1 MYSLYRKELIQFFG
15 SLIGYLAI
23 ITFLL
28 TSGLFLWV
36 FPGNFNIP
44 DGGYATLEP
53 FFALAPWLYLF
64 LIPAITMRLFADER
78 RSGTM
83 ETLLTRPLSDL
94 QLVWAKFLAALTV
107 VFITLLPTI
116 IYYYSVFQLGNPT
129 GNIDTGGTLGAFT
142 GLFFLAA
149 IYIAIGLFS
158 SSLTDNQIVSFI
170 LAMALSFVFYIGF
183 EFIGT
188 SGVPYGVEKALT
200 WLSINDHF
208 LSVSRGVIDAR
219 DLAYFIGMTVI
230 FLFGTVLMVRRVRIG
245 SEKLRKW
252 GAIILLALV
261 VLFLTSENLLLRIDL
276 TADKRY
282 SLAETSKKIASEISE
297 PITIELFLTGELQPG
312 FRKLQQAV
320 TDKVKDIGRFS
331 DKPVRLTITD
341 PYLAV
346 APNQRS
352 QYFEQLAAKGVRPTD
367 VRQQTEKGTVT
378 RLIFPGAILRMGGRE
393 KGINF
398 LKQAQGF
405 SAEANLNHSVESI
418 EYELVSAI
426 KKLLVAEKPKL
437 VFLQGN
443 DQLNR
448 WELLDLTNSLEDFF
462 TVDFKTVDELRA
474 MAPSPRIVVVADP
487 KVPFSESEKFVLD
500 QAAMKGSRFMWL
512 IDPVQVSLDS
522 LSRGLMTLAF
532 PRDLNLND
540 LMFQYGVRLNADLIQ
555 DVVCA
560 QILVNTAPA
569 GNRPEFTPQPWYYSP
584 LLTPSDKHPVSR
596 HVNFVQSEFV
606 SSIDTVEGTGDIRKT
621 IILSSSPY
629 GRTVRTPA
637 AVSLSIIDSPPAREL
652 FNRPF
657 IPTGVLLEGR
667 FNSVF
672 RNRMLNQLGVSAA
685 EVIQQ
690 SPETKMMVFSDGNL
704 IANKVRYNPGSEPD
718 ILPLGYDRVS
728 QQTFGNREFF
738 LNALQYLNDD
748 EGIMELR
755 NRSVKLRLLDKVK
768 LREDRRFYSTL
779 NIMVPIVLVM
789 VFGLIFN
796 VLRNK
801 RYKVNKY

>member
-116 IYYYSVFQLGNPT
+116 IYFFSVFQLGNPT

-252 GAIILLALV
+252 GAIILIAV
-261 VLFLTSENLLLRIDL
+261 VGLFLTSENLLLRIDL

-282 SLAETSKKIASEISE
+282 SLAETSKKIASEIGE

-312 FRKLQQAV
+312 FRKLQQAI

-346 APNQRS
+346 APDQRG

-474 MAPSPRIVVVADP
+474 MAPPPRIVVVADP
-487 KVPFSESEKFVLD
+487 KVPFSEREKFVLD

-685 EVIQQ
+685 EVVQQ

-779 NIMVPIVLVM
+779 NIMVPIVLVV